1 MADHSVYAC
10 QRNYDS
16 GYSILIVMGILSPV
30 TGRIYD
36 KIGPKW
42 LAIIG
47 LSIVTVGMFML
58 TNLSLETSFLYLAIV
73 NTITMIGVTMVMMPL
88 TTAALNQLPTKLI
101 PHGTAMNNTIR
112 QVAGAI
118 GTAVLVTIM
127 TSSAIDPKVHGMEG
141 TVHGVIVAFLVLA
154 SISMVGVVLSFYIK
168 GALSA
173 AKGSQ

>member
-1 MADHSVYAC
+1 MP
-10 QRNYDS
+10 
-16 GYSILIVMGILSPV
+16 GGIVMGILSPV

-141 TVHGVIVAFLVLA
+141 TVHGVIVAFWCWQA
-154 SISMVGVVLSFYIK
+154 SAWLGLSCRSILKEPFRQPK
-168 GALSA
+168 ALSNSDLEGITPNEQRTA
-173 AKGSQ
+173 